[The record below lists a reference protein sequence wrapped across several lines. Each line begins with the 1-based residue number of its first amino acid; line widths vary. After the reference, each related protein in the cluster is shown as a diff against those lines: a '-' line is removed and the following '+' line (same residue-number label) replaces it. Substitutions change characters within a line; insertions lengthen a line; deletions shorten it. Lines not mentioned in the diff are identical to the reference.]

1 MTQRRDGAGAPALPM
16 PSPDPTVYRIPSGR
30 RGTPTGAAMKRRW
43 LVHLAS
49 GEEHVEADEV
59 EILGSGVIAFYR
71 FQSRRESERTLL
83 LALAPDLWRRCQLVS
98 DD

>member
-1 MTQRRDGAGAPALPM
+1 MTQGRDGAGAPEPPM

-30 RGTPTGAAMKRRW
+30 RGTATGAAMKRRW
-43 LVHLAS
+43 LVQLAD

-59 EILGSGVIAFYR
+59 EILASGVLSFYR

-83 LALAPDLWRRCQLVS
+83 LALAPDLWRRCRLES
-98 DD
+98 DG